1 MKNLL
6 TKEAKIGVVTLMSL
20 LLLYIGVNYLKGINL
35 FKPSNHYIVLFD
47 NVKDVTISSP
57 VLVDGFKVGLV
68 REINYDYA
76 TNKKISIEVS
86 LEDEMKINKGSY
98 ITIVKSMLGGAELHV
113 HLNNHVD
120 AYYESGD
127 EIEGRLSVDMLT
139 SVQENLLPQVE
150 SLLPK
155 IDSILTGLQTL
166 ITHPALAQSLA
177 NIQQT
182 TSNLEKSTVHLNAV
196 LSKDIPFIVTNLK
209 TITTDFSEVTGT
221 LKGLEIDETFQSI
234 HATINNLKLTT
245 ERLNDPNNSMGLLLN
260 DRQLY
265 DNLNSTATNASAL
278 MFDLKK
284 NPKRYVHFSVF

>member
-127 EIEGRLSVDMLT
+127 EIEGRLSIDMFT
-139 SVQENLLPQVE
+139 SVQDNLLPQVE
-150 SLLPK
+150 NLLPK

-166 ITHPALAQSLA
+166 ITHPALAQSLT

>member
-139 SVQENLLPQVE
+139 SVQDNLLPQVE

-166 ITHPALAQSLA
+166 ITHPALAQSLT

>member
-6 TKEAKIGVVTLMSL
+6 TKEAKIGVITLMSL

-86 LEDEMKINKGSY
+86 LEDAMKINKGSY

-166 ITHPALAQSLA
+166 ITHPALAQSLT

>member
-6 TKEAKIGVVTLMSL
+6 TKEAKIGVVTIMSL

-47 NVKDVTISSP
+47 NVKDVTVSSP
-57 VLVDGFKVGLV
+57 VLVEGFKVGLV
-68 REINYDYA
+68 REINYNYA
-76 TNKKISIEVS
+76 TNNQISIEVS

-98 ITIVKSMLGGAELHV
+98 ITIVKSLLGGAELHV
-113 HLNNHVD
+113 YLNNHVD

-127 EIEGRLSVDMLT
+127 EIEGRLSVDMLA

-150 SLLPK
+150 NLLPK
-155 IDSILTGLQTL
+155 IDSILGGLQTL
-166 ITHPALAQSLA
+166 INHPALAQSLS

-196 LSKDIPFIVTNLK
+196 LSKDIPFIVSNLK

-265 DNLNSTATNASAL
+265 DNLNNTATNASAL

-284 NPKRYVHFSVF
+284 NPKRYVHFSLF

>member
-6 TKEAKIGVVTLMSL
+6 TKEAKIGLITIMSL

-76 TNKKISIEVS
+76 TNKKISIEIS
-86 LEDEMKINKGSY
+86 LEDAMKINKGSY

-166 ITHPALAQSLA
+166 ITHPALAQSLT

>member
-20 LLLYIGVNYLKGINL
+20 MLLYIGVNYLKGINL

>member
-139 SVQENLLPQVE
+139 SVQDNLLPQVE

-166 ITHPALAQSLA
+166 ITHPALAQSLT

-182 TSNLEKSTVHLNAV
+182 TSNLEQSTVHLNAV

>member
-6 TKEAKIGVVTLMSL
+6 TKEAKIGVVALMSL

-139 SVQENLLPQVE
+139 SVQDNLLPQVE

-166 ITHPALAQSLA
+166 ITHPALAQSLT

>member
-6 TKEAKIGVVTLMSL
+6 TKEAKIGLITIMSL

-47 NVKDVTISSP
+47 NVKDVAVSSP
-57 VLVDGFKVGLV
+57 VLVEGFKVGLV
-68 REINYDYA
+68 REINYNYA
-76 TNKKISIEVS
+76 TNNQISIEIS

-98 ITIVKSMLGGAELHV
+98 ITIVKSLLGGAELQV

-127 EIEGRLSVDMLT
+127 EIEGRLSVDMLA

-150 SLLPK
+150 NLLPK
-155 IDSILTGLQTL
+155 IDSILGGLQTL
-166 ITHPALAQSLA
+166 INHPALAQSLS

-182 TSNLEKSTVHLNAV
+182 TSNLEKSTIHLNAV
-196 LSKDIPFIVTNLK
+196 LSKDIPFIVSNLK
-209 TITTDFSEVTGT
+209 TITTDFTEVTGT
-221 LKGLEIDETFQSI
+221 LKGLDIDDTFQTI
-234 HATINNLKLTT
+234 HATIDNLKLTT
-245 ERLNDPNNSMGLLLN
+245 ERLNDPDNSMGLLLN

-284 NPKRYVHFSVF
+284 NPKRYVHFSLF

>member
-166 ITHPALAQSLA
+166 ITHPALAQSLT

>member
-166 ITHPALAQSLA
+166 ITHPALAQSLT

-182 TSNLEKSTVHLNAV
+182 TSNLEQSTVHLNAV